1 MSNEHQILARPP
13 RTRRLQQQDN
23 NQTKTKLKYTCDF
36 AIMFVC
42 SFFRFVQW
50 YQSSENLEQS
60 TLYNVSCPCF
70 FFKKKTKHECSMIWK
85 YKLIPTVDINL
96 VGTKNEN
103 KKH

>member
-70 FFKKKTKHECSMIWK
+70 FFLKKPSMNAQWFENINW
-85 YKLIPTVDINL
+85 YPRLISI
-96 VGTKNEN
+96 
-103 KKH
+103 